1 MSGANLAMRGDGPK
15 LWGLLA
21 EFETVAA
28 LITAAERVRAAG
40 FTRFDAHAPVPV
52 HGIDEAM
59 DIRMSKLP
67 WVVAAGGLIG
77 ATAGLLMQW
86 WMNAHDYPFM
96 ISGKPLFALPASIPI
111 TFELTVLL
119 GSIGAV
125 IGLIVVTGFPR
136 LYHPLFT
143 SERFRRATS
152 DRFFISI
159 EASDPRFDRAQTRA
173 LLESLAAS
181 HVEEIVDDDGARGS
195 GLGARE
201 ETPAAGGGHAS

>member
-1 MSGANLAMRGDGPK
+1 
-15 LWGLLA
+15 
-21 EFETVAA
+21 
-28 LITAAERVRAAG
+28 
-40 FTRFDAHAPVPV
+40 
-52 HGIDEAM
+52 
-59 DIRMSKLP
+59 
-67 WVVAAGGLIG
+67 VVAACGLIG

-125 IGLIVVTGFPR
+125 VGLIVVTGFPR

-159 EASDPRFDRAQTRA
+159 EAADPQFERARA
-173 LLESLAAS
+173 VLAEAGAV
-181 HVEEIVDDDGARGS
+181 HVEEIVEGGGVGGQGS
-195 GLGARE
+195 GVR
-201 ETPAAGGGHAS
+201 GGGHAS